1 MKKIAEVMRE
11 MGGNGKGNSDL
22 CVNVHICKT
31 ANTSG
36 KLKKKPHLLLDC
48 S

>member
-1 MKKIAEVMRE
+1 
-11 MGGNGKGNSDL
+11 MGGNGEGNSDL

-36 KLKKKPHLLLDC
+36 KFKKKHLYC
-48 S
+48 

>member
-1 MKKIAEVMRE
+1 

-36 KLKKKPHLLLDC
+36 KLKKNTSTARL
-48 S
+48 

>member
-1 MKKIAEVMRE
+1 MKKIAEERRE
-11 MGGNGKGNSDL
+11 MGGNGEGNSDL

-36 KLKKKPHLLLDC
+36 KFKKKNTSTARL
-48 S
+48 